1 MSSEWVRCNPEPRR
15 EARTEIADF
24 GTGAHRRC
32 VDLDE
37 LSLNI

>member
-1 MSSEWVRCNPEPRR
+1 MSSEWVNVTEPRR
-15 EARTEIADF
+15 EAGPEMQILE
-24 GTGAHRRC
+24 TGAHRRC